1 MTSVDSVQCDKPRFV
16 CEWSGC
22 GKRYGKLKTLRQH
35 QGEKGHGEV
44 ETGGVLPVNY
54 QVKK

>member
-1 MTSVDSVQCDKPRFV
+1 MTSVDSVECDKPRFV

-35 QGEKGHGEV
+35 QREKGHGEV
-44 ETGGVLPVNY
+44 EMGGVLPVNY